1 VTGNTIKQ
9 VTGENNVTMDISKGD
24 NQVKIEILKDGPVK
38 ITGDF
43 IFRDSA
49 GNTSSGYKEFLICR
63 CGNSGNKPF
72 CDCTHKKR
80 GVRN

>member
-1 VTGNTIKQ
+1 VTENTIKQ
-9 VTGENNVTMDISKGD
+9 VTGENNTAIAMSKED
-24 NQVKIEILKDGPVK
+24 SQVKIEILRDGPVK

-43 IFRDSA
+43 IFRDSS
-49 GNTSSGYKEFLICR
+49 GNTSTGYKELLICR